1 MKIYELPE
9 LQVLAFEI
17 EDVIT
22 TSGGGGDETPTQP
35 TGGYEMPED

>member
-9 LQVLAFEI
+9 MQIATFEI

-22 TSGGGGDETPTQP
+22 TSTEPTETEGYETP
-35 TGGYEMPED
+35 EL

>member
-22 TSGGGGDETPTQP
+22 TSGDPETPTQESE
-35 TGGYEMPED
+35 GYETEEG

>member
-9 LQVLAFEI
+9 MQIATFEI

-22 TSGGGGDETPTQP
+22 TSGDPEPSETEGYETP
-35 TGGYEMPED
+35 EL

>member
-9 LQVLAFEI
+9 MQIATFEI

-22 TSGGGGDETPTQP
+22 TSGETETTEGYETP
-35 TGGYEMPED
+35 EL

>member
-9 LQVLAFEI
+9 MQIATFEI

-22 TSGGGGDETPTQP
+22 TSGETTEGYETP
-35 TGGYEMPED
+35 EL